1 MKRIHE
7 NAKAAVLGIAA
18 GLVILAGCAP
28 APEKP
33 AAQAQPEFKG
43 VVSINDIMV
52 DVIDHNAHIIWNAAD
67 PKRAPKTDEDWH
79 NLEHAATTIAVAGN
93 MILIPGPPKD
103 DHLWTSDPAWRQF
116 AQDETNAALKAVTAV
131 DHHDLKALAAAG
143 DDIVAT
149 CEACHKK
156 FKPALPPHVAKPNEQ
171 PEHYHT
177 AADE

>member
-1 MKRIHE
+1 MKRIRE
-7 NAKAAVLGIAA
+7 NGIAVVLGALA
-18 GLVILAGCAP
+18 VFLAGCAP

-33 AAQAQPEFKG
+33 VTQAQPAFEG

-52 DVIDHNAHIIWNAAD
+52 DVVDHNAHIIWNAAD
-67 PKRAPKTDEDWH
+67 PKRAPKTDQDWH
-79 NLEHAATTIAVAGN
+79 NLEYAATTIAVAGN

-103 DHLWTSDPAWRQF
+103 DKVWTSDPAWRQF
-116 AQDETNAALKAVTAV
+116 AQDETRAALKAITAV
-131 DHHDLKALAAAG
+131 DHHDLKALGAAG
-143 DDIVAT
+143 DDIVVT

-156 FKPALPPHVAKPNEQ
+156 FKPALPAHVAKPSEQ